1 MTFATNEHFG
11 FALLSD
17 VDHHAGRAYGVERGP
32 DEQNSGYA
40 KRMSFLID
48 PDGLI
53 AKVYEVSDAGAH
65 PELVLEDLRR
75 IVSSK

>member
-1 MTFATNEHFG
+1 MC
-11 FALLSD
+11 
-17 VDHHAGRAYGVERGP
+17 DHGLERRDHREFLKCRAYGVERGP

-53 AKVYEVSDAGAH
+53 AKAYEVSDAGAH

-75 IVSSK
+75 LVSSK